1 LEAVATSGPSVST
14 IISNTMKKLIL
25 SLMTCAFAFSVMAS
39 EGECPSKKPE
49 CPSKKSCGDKG
60 KGECPKEKKDEKK

>member
-1 LEAVATSGPSVST
+1 
-14 IISNTMKKLIL
+14 MKKLIL

-39 EGECPSKKPE
+39 EGECPAKKSE